1 MDYLKVIRNGL
12 KLWQMLTLEPWFEK
26 YQTIALSIYK

>member
-1 MDYLKVIRNGL
+1 LTL